1 VILGIYKR
9 VRCMVSK
16 RGMLNYIVFIVL
28 MTSCATFIEV
38 DEINQL
44 KGYEKNIYVLNED
57 VKVDKLT
64 LRKGEE
70 IRLYI
75 KVEDESIKVYGYP
88 ADKSLLKAERV
99 LILYLF
105 NDDFKDSRFNKEL
118 FDNKLYSIIKQKC

>member
-1 VILGIYKR
+1 
-9 VRCMVSK
+9 MVSK
-16 RGMLNYIVFIVL
+16 RGMLNYIVFIVF

-44 KGYEKNIYVLNED
+44 RGYEKNIYVLHKD

-88 ADKSLLKAERV
+88 ADKSFLKAERV

-118 FDNKLYSIIKQKC
+118 FDNKLYSIIKQK